1 MKVLI
6 GVTAA
11 LIAACACAE
20 MRPDGHFGKR
30 LDKMLANHVEA
41 TDPVK
46 LAALYREETK
56 GHWQTEFWGKLPESK
71 KNERVRRITFPA
83 HETIDDRRSHQ
94 SEWRAPLIHHR
105 STSIRKQGQI
115 SPR

>member
-1 MKVLI
+1 MHSRINMVLMDHQYI
-6 GVTAA
+6 LV
-11 LIAACACAE
+11 
-20 MRPDGHFGKR
+20 R
-30 LDKMLANHVEA
+30 
-41 TDPVK
+41 
-46 LAALYREETK
+46 
-56 GHWQTEFWGKLPESK
+56 KLPESK